1 MDRNMK
7 FERAIAF
14 GCELI
19 RIPSL
24 SGEEWAVAKRVV
36 DELKLLKFDDVWID
50 EIGNVLA
57 RVRGRNREPS
67 IMLNSHLDMVDA
79 GAPAQWEYP
88 PFSGEIAGGYLHG
101 RGAMDCKGPLAL
113 QTYAAASLIENPPAG
128 DVYLAVSFR

>member
-24 SGEEWAVAKRVV
+24 SGEEGAVAKRVV

-67 IMLNSHLDMVDA
+67 IMLNSHLDVVDA

-88 PFSGEIAGGYLHG
+88 PS
-101 RGAMDCKGPLAL
+101 
-113 QTYAAASLIENPPAG
+113 
-128 DVYLAVSFR
+128 